1 MGKLSEDYEK
11 DPKYWTQFD
20 ETIDSLHIEKVV
32 LANHKTEEN
41 RIKDLLLDAAGRIHE
56 GLWEGPWECNNAL
69 IQFSWYQVY
78 HFFKFGYLIKL
89 EYFETNSTEE
99 LLQKCNNKNYDGD
112 TNLCILEYKENADEA
127 LSVTQELF
135 KLTKSVGVVHNE
147 KLTTQYRFNYLFR
160 E

>member
-11 DPKYWTQFD
+11 DPRYWTQFD

-56 GLWEGPWECNNAL
+56 GLWESGNAL
-69 IQFSWYQVY
+69 IQFSWYHVY
-78 HFFKFGYLIKL
+78 HFLKFGYLIKL

-127 LSVTQELF
+127 LSVTQELG
-135 KLTKSVGVVHNE
+135 KLTNFIGVVNNE
-147 KLTTQYRFNYLFR
+147 KLNTQYRFNYLFR

>member
-1 MGKLSEDYEK
+1 MGKMSEDYEK

-41 RIKDLLLDAAGRIHE
+41 RIKDLLLDAVGRIHD
-56 GLWEGPWECNNAL
+56 GLWESGNAL

-78 HFFKFGYLIKL
+78 HFLKFGYLIKL

-112 TNLCILEYKENADEA
+112 TNLCILEYKENGDEA

-135 KLTKSVGVVHNE
+135 KLTKSVGVVYNE
-147 KLTTQYRFNYLFR
+147 KLNTQYRFNYLFR